1 MNKTIYLA
9 GGCFWG
15 VQALLDRVPGV
26 VDTEVGYANGTVV
39 NPSYEEVCT
48 GATGA
53 AETVFVTYDDEKIT
67 LVSLL
72 RVLFD
77 AIDPTTLNKQGPDI
91 ETQYRSGIY
100 YVDEKDKA
108 ICEEFL
114 SRLQHA
120 WSAPIVTEVLPL
132 HNFYAAEEYHQKYLK
147 KNPGGYCHIRLD

>member
-1 MNKTIYLA
+1 M
-9 GGCFWG
+9 
-15 VQALLDRVPGV
+15 
-26 VDTEVGYANGTVV
+26 
-39 NPSYEEVCT
+39 
-48 GATGA
+48 
-53 AETVFVTYDDEKIT
+53 
-67 LVSLL
+67 L

>member
-26 VDTEVGYANGTVV
+26 VATEVGYANGTVV
-39 NPSYEEVCT
+39 NPSYKEVCT

-53 AETVFVTYDDEKIT
+53 AETVFVTYDEKIT

-72 RVLFD
+72 QVLFD

-91 ETQYRSGIY
+91 GTQYRSGIY
-100 YVDEKDKA
+100 
-108 ICEEFL
+108 
-114 SRLQHA
+114 
-120 WSAPIVTEVLPL
+120 
-132 HNFYAAEEYHQKYLK
+132 
-147 KNPGGYCHIRLD
+147 